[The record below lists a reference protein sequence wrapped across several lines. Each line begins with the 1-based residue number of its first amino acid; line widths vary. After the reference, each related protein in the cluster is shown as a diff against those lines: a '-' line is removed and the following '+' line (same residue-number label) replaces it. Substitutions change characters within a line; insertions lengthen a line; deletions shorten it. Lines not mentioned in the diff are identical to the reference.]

1 MAGWDIFEQV
11 NQVDAKRD
19 DIHERYNAALDNIR
33 KNQPVTNTSVI
44 DELNVA
50 HDFFSEDELLRE
62 KRSQLEQN
70 RQQLLEK
77 EYKGAPSY
85 GDIFGYG
92 VYKKG
97 MDYGLGAEE
106 LYREYQ
112 AEKNP
117 SEESL
122 KSLEDFRTKQVAV
135 NSRMENLD
143 PSYYDYGRTSE
154 NAFGEVTNA
163 AGTMLLPGIAM
174 ATAQKLAA
182 PILGAMP
189 AIAAIKALPF
199 EAVRTAIPNI
209 ALEAGVDSALGGLD
223 QRDTAENAFKW
234 SVGTNLLLR
243 PLTYGLQRIPD
254 IDNTQIREL
263 IDLSDKLQ
271 KNMGDKFSL
280 LKPSTYWQTGNNLRN
295 GLAQRVRNES
305 FGAEYNANLRSPWSR
320 DVYGQFESDKKGF
333 MAKWIKKTMFPGTE
347 ETAKNVKDVI
357 DRDWLQNYREEAG
370 RLMDATPQ
378 GNITIDGTEFFDRL
392 DALKETYGSAIED
405 IPAFKKHL
413 LSIGSVMEDNFNT
426 LPDGSATTHMTPEFY
441 RAKMTELDKAIA
453 GLEKRSYGSQ
463 AHLALVD
470 LKDFMLDQATSHD
483 PAFAQTIKDGRT
495 MYAGYNRLLKITDP
509 FTGEVDFNKAQRF
522 SKDQVAGRGIPIT
535 YDLEG
540 EQRNLF
546 NDVSDMA
553 WYHNPK
559 NLTSATLH
567 DNQSA
572 AAAGDSAET
581 LGLAKRLKRKS
592 LHGARGVLNVAG
604 DDISSI
610 PLRFSEMDPTF
621 WTPMGRKHIGFSP
634 TDINA
639 YRNIIGS
646 GVVAGNFKSDPEF
659 MIENEQ
665 QLIEANKMYEDYMR
679 SRNAK

>member
-189 AIAAIKALPF
+189 GIAAIKALPF

-295 GLAQRVRNES
+295 GLAQSVRNES
-305 FGAEYNANLRSPWSR
+305 FGAQYNANL
-320 DVYGQFESDKKGF
+320 
-333 MAKWIKKTMFPGTE
+333 
-347 ETAKNVKDVI
+347 
-357 DRDWLQNYREEAG
+357 
-370 RLMDATPQ
+370 
-378 GNITIDGTEFFDRL
+378 
-392 DALKETYGSAIED
+392 
-405 IPAFKKHL
+405 
-413 LSIGSVMEDNFNT
+413 
-426 LPDGSATTHMTPEFY
+426 
-441 RAKMTELDKAIA
+441 
-453 GLEKRSYGSQ
+453 
-463 AHLALVD
+463 
-470 LKDFMLDQATSHD
+470 
-483 PAFAQTIKDGRT
+483 
-495 MYAGYNRLLKITDP
+495 
-509 FTGEVDFNKAQRF
+509 
-522 SKDQVAGRGIPIT
+522 
-535 YDLEG
+535 
-540 EQRNLF
+540 
-546 NDVSDMA
+546 
-553 WYHNPK
+553 
-559 NLTSATLH
+559 
-567 DNQSA
+567 
-572 AAAGDSAET
+572 
-581 LGLAKRLKRKS
+581 
-592 LHGARGVLNVAG
+592 
-604 DDISSI
+604 
-610 PLRFSEMDPTF
+610 
-621 WTPMGRKHIGFSP
+621 
-634 TDINA
+634 
-639 YRNIIGS
+639 
-646 GVVAGNFKSDPEF
+646 
-659 MIENEQ
+659 
-665 QLIEANKMYEDYMR
+665 
-679 SRNAK
+679 